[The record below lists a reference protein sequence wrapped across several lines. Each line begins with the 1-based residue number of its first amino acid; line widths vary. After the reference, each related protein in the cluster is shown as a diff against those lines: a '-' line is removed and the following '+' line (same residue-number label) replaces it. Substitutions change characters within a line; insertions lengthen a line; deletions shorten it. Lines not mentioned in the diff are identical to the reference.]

1 MALHALHVYG
11 WLPSYIYNSQS
22 FLRRKLIDQNGGLLI
37 SNLGFWLVPAVSVE
51 PKQALYPRTSAGE
64 VFFPLGQILNFRVD
78 NSRCDHRLG
87 DGGSQPPTRPA
98 CPRGSAYRPLDWPSH
113 VPSEPQVVRAWNQN
127 FPSGPGRW
135 PGGRGRHG
143 PGGITHSRLR
153 PLDSG
158 TEPLPRRRLKA
169 APGSPKGRICVPWR
183 VSGVGALYRVC
194 HGGARSI
201 VTPNAE
207 AAQTS
212 EAVPSAVNACA
223 RSRHACI
230 YARRTPWH
238 FSRSQDYRPIKLCK
252 WTRGL
257 TRLSGRNSGLPMP
270 QGHLVA
276 VPILH
281 MPP

>member
-1 MALHALHVYG
+1 MI
-11 WLPSYIYNSQS
+11 SY
-22 FLRRKLIDQNGGLLI
+22 
-37 SNLGFWLVPAVSVE
+37 LGFWLVPAVSVE

-113 VPSEPQVVRAWNQN
+113 VSLEPQVVGAWNQN
-127 FPSGPGRW
+127 LPSGPGRW

-207 AAQTS
+207 AAQTA
-212 EAVPSAVNACA
+212 EAVLPAVNACA
-223 RSRHACI
+223 RCDDVA
-230 YARRTPWH
+230 TPA
-238 FSRSQDYRPIKLCK
+238 STCVAPRSILVDRKIISHCASTSGSVVKLDDLAEIV
-252 WTRGL
+252 TDIGY
-257 TRLSGRNSGLPMP
+257 
-270 QGHLVA
+270 Q
-276 VPILH
+276 
-281 MPP
+281 PPY